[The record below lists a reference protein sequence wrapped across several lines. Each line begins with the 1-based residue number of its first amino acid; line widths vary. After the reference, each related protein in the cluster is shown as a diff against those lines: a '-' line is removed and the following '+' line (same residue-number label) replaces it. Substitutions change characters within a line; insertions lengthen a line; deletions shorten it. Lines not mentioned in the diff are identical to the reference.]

1 MRTNA
6 KLLEDRE
13 ILNLVFFHSF
23 SKEKNM
29 KPVLR
34 YCREKI
40 VISFLVRHGAQ
51 PWLMEVEITSPMNG
65 DIVSIGIVLMKLW
78 IKHARHILVQNLTT
92 HVHFPLHLM
101 EQNIIIVLL
110 QKTDVENHGV
120 QLKILKMLATWNQEV
135 GDIVIIIVLMANYL
149 NKTNFHT
156 SEIRQSFPIVY
167 SLTYLFDF

>member
-1 MRTNA
+1 M
-6 KLLEDRE
+6 
-13 ILNLVFFHSF
+13 LNLVFFHSF

-29 KPVLR
+29 KLALR
-34 YCREKI
+34 YCREKT
-40 VISFLVRHGAQ
+40 VISLMVRHGAQ

-65 DIVSIGIVLMKLW
+65 DIVSIGIVPMKLW

-92 HVHFPLHLM
+92 LVHFPLHLM
-101 EQNIIIVLL
+101 EQNIIVVLL

-149 NKTNFHT
+149 NKINFHT

-167 SLTYLFDF
+167 YLF